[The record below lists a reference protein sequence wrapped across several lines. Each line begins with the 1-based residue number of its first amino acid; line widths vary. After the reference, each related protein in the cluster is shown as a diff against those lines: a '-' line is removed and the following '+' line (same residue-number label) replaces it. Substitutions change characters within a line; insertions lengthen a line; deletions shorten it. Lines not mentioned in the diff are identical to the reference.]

1 MIICKAT
8 EYKLPSQLLIPKFSC
23 LEIAIIYAW
32 FSLTCN
38 HAPSPPPPQAYPW
51 GCPIFFFLGG
61 LFLIPELLIYL
72 KYIFYGY
79 LFLIRTKAKW
89 DVFTTFFTT
98 FARVYWEKDDGCH
111 YLVKTWTIHLKMKT
125 KKKNSLK
132 KRLLRRTL
140 HKNTESLFIY
150 MHQKPCICF
159 HISCLFILKLD
170 WRNSSVL
177 LLQKNKIHLSMH
189 HRHIRFKF

>member
-1 MIICKAT
+1 MHGSVWLVT
-8 EYKLPSQLLIPKFSC
+8 MPIPH
-23 LEIAIIYAW
+23 
-32 FSLTCN
+32 N
-38 HAPSPPPPQAYPW
+38 HPPPPPY
-51 GCPIFFFLGG
+51 GHTLGG

-72 KYIFYGY
+72 KNLFYGY
-79 LFLIRTKAKW
+79 LILIRTKAKW

-98 FARVYWEKDDGCH
+98 FSRVYWEKDDGCN

-132 KRLLRRTL
+132 KCLLRRTL

-159 HISCLFILKLD
+159 HISCLCILKLD
-170 WRNSSVL
+170 WRNISIL
-177 LLQKNKIHLSMH
+177 LLQKNKIHSSMH